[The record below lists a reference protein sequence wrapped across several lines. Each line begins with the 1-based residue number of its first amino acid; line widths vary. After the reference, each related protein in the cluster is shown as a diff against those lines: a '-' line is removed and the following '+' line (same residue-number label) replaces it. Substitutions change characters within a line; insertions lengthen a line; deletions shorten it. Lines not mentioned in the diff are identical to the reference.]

1 MLTLKDKIQNYLNT
15 GYISYEDGKYYLNVD
30 TSDKWLGN
38 DGFFR
43 DIISHVYRDGLI
55 LRGESNAQVNKQ
67 LKNNLEKFIFD
78 SRMSGVTV
86 VDMKIVTE
94 EQYRDSIQVTIPV
107 ETRLEISDSVKINK
121 KRK

>member
-1 MLTLKDKIQNYLNT
+1 MLTLKDRIQNYLNT
-15 GYISYEDGKYYLNVD
+15 GYISYEDGKYYLNVS

-43 DIISHVYRDGLI
+43 DIISHTYRDGLV
-55 LRGESNAQVNKQ
+55 LRGENNNVDKQ

-78 SRMSGVTV
+78 SRLSGITIT
-86 VDMKIVTE
+86 DMKIVSE
-94 EQYRDSIQVTIPV
+94 EQYRESIRVSIPV
-107 ETRLEISDSVKINK
+107 ESVIEINSSVKINK